1 MGIFGFEYLPY
12 QALYTLYG
20 GFQTPT
26 VKVLVNDNIF
36 TLLVSAAGLDVMT
49 EEITVT
55 LKRDAASSA
64 VFSMTNCYNSTI
76 RKFLTTINDGSK
88 LCILLGYG
96 SVLRPVFQ
104 GYVDSVSYEFSDK
117 PKIRVEAYDA
127 VKLMMDSGDTVR
139 TWENNGLY
147 LETIMEIMD
156 DYSDICPFPVTNILP
171 TTKLH
176 GQLSQKSNGY
186 KYVKEVLCRY
196 CDRELIV
203 KGGSAYLVNPYLQF
217 GKLTDL
223 LYGDGLTSFSYS
235 PSYKKV
241 QVEVTG
247 DSLSGAKATS
257 SVKTADT
264 YKASMNE
271 PQKISVTAPLKTS
284 ADCKLYAERV
294 AFENIREAQQ
304 ASGSCIGIPD
314 IVPGVGL
321 GILGVDTRWIG
332 KTLYVDT
339 ATHTFNTSG
348 YTTSFEIKGWS

>member
-12 QALYTLYG
+12 QALSALYG

-26 VKVLVNDNIF
+26 MKVLVNDNVF
-36 TLLVSAAGLDVMT
+36 SLLLSAVGADVMT

-55 LKRDAASSA
+55 LKRNAASSA
-64 VFSMTNCYNSTI
+64 VFSMANCYSPTI
-76 RKFLTTINDGSK
+76 RKFTTTINTGSK
-88 LCILLGYG
+88 LCILFGYG
-96 SVLRPVFQ
+96 SVLRPVFK
-104 GYVDSVSYEFSDK
+104 GFVESISYELSDK
-117 PKIRVEAYDA
+117 PQIRVEAYDA
-127 VKLMMDSGDTVR
+127 VKLMMDSGDTVK
-139 TWENNGLY
+139 TWENDGFY
-147 LETIMEIMD
+147 LETIKEIMD

-171 TTKLH
+171 TTKMH
-176 GQLSQKSNGY
+176 GQLTQKSNGY
-186 KYVKEVLCRY
+186 KYVKDVLCRY

-223 LYGDGLTSFSYS
+223 IYGDGLTSFSYS

-241 QVEVTG
+241 QVDVTG

-264 YKASMNE
+264 YKSSMNE
-271 PQKISVTAPLKTS
+271 PQKISVTAPLKTA

-321 GILGVDTRWIG
+321 GVLGVDTRWLG

-348 YTTSFEIKGWS
+348 YTTSFEIRGWS